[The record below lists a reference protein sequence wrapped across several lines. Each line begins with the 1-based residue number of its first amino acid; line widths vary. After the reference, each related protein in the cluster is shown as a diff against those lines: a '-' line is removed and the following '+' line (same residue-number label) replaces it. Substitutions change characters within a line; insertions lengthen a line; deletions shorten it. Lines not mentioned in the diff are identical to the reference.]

1 MWELDLAIV
10 KHHMEFS
17 CVDTEAVTL
26 HEVCGLVNV
35 WNPEGGETKVSEP
48 RAAAKA
54 ESKKLHQEK

>member
-35 WNPEGGETKVSEP
+35 
-48 RAAAKA
+48 
-54 ESKKLHQEK
+54 